1 VKWRFHPGNVDPQDL
16 VAPPISQLNHQSQLK
31 QEVTQEEYTKNQ
43 CCQSRIV
50 ENSSLFKLDYAKE
63 LEHCNRAI

>member
-31 QEVTQEEYTKNQ
+31 QEMTQEEYTKNQ
-43 CCQSRIV
+43 CCCHS
-50 ENSSLFKLDYAKE
+50 KKKE
-63 LEHCNRAI
+63 SMLSIADRRK